1 MKEAIKE
8 NFMDIYTIYFSS
20 INDYELVT
28 EKFGHLG
35 GYGALRFKTLINK
48 KYICNFFIEFDIK
61 DNEIKDGINYLI
73 TNITTESTE
82 ILLSERFNDKHGR
95 FGTLNYSELN
105 GFSFYLLLDHLNK
118 GMIQS
123 LHYDLTE
130 DDLNELRNQQEIKK
144 EEVKTEQKEANG
156 ILKHFNYSHLP
167 ESLQEV
173 SKPICELAKE
183 MNSKL
188 PDCAEKQAGLRK
200 LLEAKDCFVRAN
212 LENNNNESKR

>member
-8 NFMDIYTIYFSS
+8 NFMDIDTICFSS
-20 INDYELVT
+20 INDYNLVT

-35 GYGALRFKTLINK
+35 GYGSLRFKTLINK
-48 KYICNFFIEFDIK
+48 KYICNFFIQFDLK

-73 TNITTESTE
+73 TNITIEDTE
-82 ILLSERFNDKHGR
+82 IILSNRFNDAYDR
-95 FGTLNYSELN
+95 FGTLNYSELK
-105 GFSFYLLLDHLNK
+105 GFSFNLILDHFNK
-118 GMIQS
+118 EIIKS

-130 DDLNELRNQQEIKK
+130 DDLNELRKQQEI
-144 EEVKTEQKEANG
+144 KEANG

-173 SKPICELAKE
+173 SKPICELSKE
-183 MNSKL
+183 MNNKL

-212 LENNNNESKR
+212 LEKKDD